1 MTVARLLPIRNI
13 EEEKIR
19 GERWS
24 WCHDKNASFCLRTV
38 GVYSFCDSA
47 RGWGFQVTEG
57 LLLSMSPWYL
67 SVTCVSV
74 QTFTSTTTRRT
85 VAFCHWNLSSWW
97 PNPLSHLI
105 SVKWVS
111 AVVLCCGL
119 VSGGFIFSSTRQKE
133 IPLFYPELLFHPFVP
148 FQINLRSRL
157 TNCQIELIFSSYSRL
172 FNTAISRS
180 AFGRAR
186 AWNKSVSH

>member
-24 WCHDKNASFCLRTV
+24 WCHHKNASFCLRTV
-38 GVYSFCDSA
+38 GVYSFCNSA
-47 RGWGFQVTEG
+47 RWWGFQVTEG
-57 LLLSMSPWYL
+57 LLLSMSPCYL

-97 PNPLSHLI
+97 LNPLSHLI
-105 SVKWVS
+105 SVKMGV
-111 AVVLCCGL
+111 CCCAL
-119 VSGGFIFSSTRQKE
+119 LWFSQWRLYIFKHPSRKKYHFST
-133 IPLFYPELLFHPFVP
+133 P
-148 FQINLRSRL
+148 
-157 TNCQIELIFSSYSRL
+157 SYSSIPSFPFR
-172 FNTAISRS
+172 
-180 AFGRAR
+180 
-186 AWNKSVSH
+186 

>member
-24 WCHDKNASFCLRTV
+24 WCHHKNASFCLRTV

-47 RGWGFQVTEG
+47 RWWGFQVTEG
-57 LLLSMSPWYL
+57 LLLSMSPCYL

-97 PNPLSHLI
+97 LNPLSHLI

-119 VSGGFIFSSTRQKE
+119 VSGGFIFSSTRPERNTTFLPRVTLPSLLSLSDKFE
-133 IPLFYPELLFHPFVP
+133 ITIDQSPDRANIFF
-148 FQINLRSRL
+148 
-157 TNCQIELIFSSYSRL
+157 IFSTFQYR
-172 FNTAISRS
+172 
-180 AFGRAR
+180 
-186 AWNKSVSH
+186 NKPFRVW